1 MSKEDKDKEQSG
13 AIKKAVETA
22 TDMASSTAETMQDAA
37 EAASASLTEAATEF
51 GGMTTEMF
59 QKAEIPEAF
68 RTMFRSSVEQARKAF
83 DAFADSSEKTMQSF
97 DFASAAPGGSAIRE
111 INDKIANITRTNAD
125 ANFDLAM
132 KLADAG
138 DVSKVLE
145 LQTDHARKQMEA
157 YAKQM
162 EELRD
167 LMMKMLSQVKPTGL

>member
-1 MSKEDKDKEQSG
+1 MGKEDQDKDESG

-37 EAASASLTEAATEF
+37 EAASASLSEVASEW

-68 RTMFRSSVEQARKAF
+68 RSMFRTSVEQARKAF
-83 DAFADSSEKTMQSF
+83 DAFVDSSEKTMQSF
-97 DFASAAPGGSAIRE
+97 DFAASAPGGGAIRE
-111 INDKIANITRTNAD
+111 INDKIASITRTNAD

-145 LQTDHARKQMEA
+145 LQSDHARKQMEA
-157 YAKQM
+157 YAKQL
-162 EELRD
+162 EELRE
-167 LMMKMLSQVKPTGL
+167 LMMKMMSQVKPTGL